1 MSTYLSSKRTGM
13 VGGRRRVRVSMILR
27 AVSELGLWLLER
39 CCNGYNL
46 YSWHQTSDM
55 LTCTC

>member
-1 MSTYLSSKRTGM
+1 MSTYLSSTRTGM
-13 VGGRRRVRVSMILR
+13 VGGRRRVSVILR

-46 YSWHQTSDM
+46 YS
-55 LTCTC
+55 